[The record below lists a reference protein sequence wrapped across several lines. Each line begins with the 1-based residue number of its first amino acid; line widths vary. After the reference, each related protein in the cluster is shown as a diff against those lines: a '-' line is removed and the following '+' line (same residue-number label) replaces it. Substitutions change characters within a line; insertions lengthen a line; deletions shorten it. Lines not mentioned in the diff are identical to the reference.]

1 MVAVN
6 FLLQVTTAPQYIP
19 ILLLI
24 LVALA
29 IPIGAL
35 TVGRLLRRSVFDQ
48 AKLLPYECGVD
59 PINDARSRLSIK
71 YYTVA
76 MLFLI
81 FDVETIFLFPWAI
94 IYDELAIFGLI
105 EILIFMALLVV
116 GYFYAWKR
124 GALDWA

>member
-1 MVAVN
+1 MFAVS
-6 FLLQVTTAPQYIP
+6 FLLQVTTAAQYLP
-19 ILLLI
+19 ILLLMLI
-24 LVALA
+24 ALA
-29 IPIGAL
+29 IPVGAL
-35 TVGRLLRRSVFDQ
+35 TVGRFLRRSIFDQ

-59 PINDARSRLSIK
+59 PIDDARSRLAIK

-81 FDVETIFLFPWAI
+81 FDVETVFLFPWAI
-94 IYDELAIFGLI
+94 IYDELAIFGLV
-105 EILIFMALLVV
+105 EIVIFMALLVV